1 MINNVFPLVRQAAV
15 QAAAE
20 SVTTTPFG
28 TAASWIDDV
37 IILRLV
43 YG

>member
-1 MINNVFPLVRQAAV
+1 MINNIFPLVRQAAA

-20 SVTTTPFG
+20 SVSTSPFG
-28 TAASWIDDV
+28 TAASWIDDA